1 MEKWKIFFLYVLA
14 LCIGIAIACSMS
26 GCKSPQ
32 NCDTYGSF
40 DIKGYEYVQVIGY
53 TDTMPTLGENLIHL
67 PIGEYELRVWESG
80 QSKVL
85 KVKL

>member
-1 MEKWKIFFLYVLA
+1 MEKWKLFFLYVFGICVGLA
-14 LCIGIAIACSMS
+14 IGCLMT
-26 GCKSPQ
+26 GCKSSQ
-32 NCDTYGSF
+32 NCDAYGS
-40 DIKGYEYVQVIGY
+40 ISVKGYEYVQVIGY
-53 TDTMPTLGENLIHL
+53 TDTIPTLGENLIHL

>member
-1 MEKWKIFFLYVLA
+1 MEKWKLFVLYVLGVCVGVA
-14 LCIGIAIACSMS
+14 IGYMMQ
-26 GCKSPQ
+26 GCKSTQ
-32 NCDTYGSF
+32 KCDAYGS
-40 DIKGYEYVQVIGY
+40 ISVKGYEYVQVIGY
-53 TDTMPTLGENLIHL
+53 TDTIPTMGENLIHL